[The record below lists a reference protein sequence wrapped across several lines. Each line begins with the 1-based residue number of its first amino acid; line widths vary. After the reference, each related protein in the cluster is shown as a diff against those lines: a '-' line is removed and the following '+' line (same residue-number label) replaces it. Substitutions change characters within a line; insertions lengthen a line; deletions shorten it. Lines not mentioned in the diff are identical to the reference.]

1 MAQKGS
7 PIKRTVGAAEGPT
20 RGFKAVGLFSGI
32 GGLELGLRRAGH
44 ETLLMSE
51 NDRAASAVLNR
62 HFPDVRNAGDV
73 RNLTRLPAETELLF
87 GGFPC
92 QDLSQA
98 GETTGIN
105 GNKSSIVGEVFRLL
119 RGKRVPFVLLENVPF
134 MLQLNRG
141 EAIRHIV
148 GEFEELGYRW
158 AYRVIDSRAFGLPQR
173 RERVF
178 LLASTEVDPANVL
191 LQDDAGPARGIE
203 TPSAAHGFYWT
214 EGSRGLGWAVDA
226 VPTLKGG
233 STIGIPSPPAVW
245 LPDGRI
251 VTPEIRDAER
261 LQGFDDDWTVHAG
274 EVVRPSYRWKLV
286 GNAVTVQVAEWIGN
300 ALLSKRF
307 HTPST
312 AIPLP
317 TSGTWPKSAWGSKMG
332 GRFTSTASTW
342 PVCIP
347 GTPLAR
353 FLKYDLKP
361 LSRKATEGFMRRLRE
376 SCLSYPEAFWISLSR
391 HLELMGGSP
400 PPEPVRFA
408 QLPLPVRV
416 AS

>member
-1 MAQKGS
+1 M
-7 PIKRTVGAAEGPT
+7 
-20 RGFKAVGLFSGI
+20 
-32 GGLELGLRRAGH
+32 ELGLRRAGH

-51 NDRAASAVLNR
+51 NDKAASAVLNR
-62 HFPDVRNAGDV
+62 HFPDVRNVGDI
-73 RNLTRLPAETELLF
+73 RSLKRLPAETELLF

-105 GNKSSIVGEVFRLL
+105 GNKSSIVAEVFRLL
-119 RGKRVPFVLLENVPF
+119 RRKRVPFVLLENVPF

-173 RERVF
+173 RQRVF
-178 LLASTEVDPANVL
+178 LVASTEIDPANVL
-191 LQDDAGPARGIE
+191 LQDDAVPTRDIE
-203 TPSAAHGFYWT
+203 TPLSAYGFYWT

-245 LPDGRI
+245 LPDGQI

-261 LQGFDDDWTVHAG
+261 LQGFEDDWTAPAR
-274 EVVRPSYRWKLV
+274 EVVRPGYRWKLV
-286 GNAVTVQVAEWIGN
+286 GNAVTVPSAEWIGN
-300 ALLSKRF
+300 ALLSNRSF
-307 HTPST
+307 TPLPS
-312 AIPLP
+312 IPLP
-317 TSGTWPKSAWGSKMG
+317 TSGAWPKSAWGSKTG
-332 GRFTSTASTW
+332 GRFASTVSTW
-342 PVCIP
+342 PVRIP

-353 FLKYDLKP
+353 FLKYDPKP

-376 SCLSYPEAFWISLSR
+376 SCLNYPEAFWISLSR

-400 PPEPVRFA
+400 LTDPVRFA
-408 QLPLPVRV
+408 QLPLPIRV

>member
-1 MAQKGS
+1 MAENDK
-7 PIKRTVGAAEGPT
+7 AAT
-20 RGFKAVGLFSGI
+20 AV
-32 GGLELGLRRAGH
+32 LRR
-44 ETLLMSE
+44 
-51 NDRAASAVLNR
+51 R
-62 HFPDVRNAGDV
+62 FPSVENAGDV
-73 RNLTRLPAETELLF
+73 RTLKGLPPDTELLF

-119 RGKRVPFVLLENVPF
+119 RTRPVPFVLLENVPF

-148 GEFEELGYRW
+148 GEFEDLGYRW
-158 AYRVIDSRAFGLPQR
+158 AYRIIDSRAFGLPQR

-178 LLASTEVDPANVL
+178 LVASTQLDPAGL
-191 LQDDAGPARGIE
+191 LLRDDAGPAPQVI
-203 TPSAAHGFYWT
+203 TQSSAYGFYWT

-233 STIGIPSPPAVW
+233 STIGIPSPPAIW

-251 VTPEIRDAER
+251 VTPDIRDAER
-261 LQGFDDDWTVHAG
+261 LQGFDADWTLPAA
-274 EVVRPSYRWKLV
+274 EVGRPSYRWKLV
-286 GNAVTVQVAEWIGN
+286 GNSVSVPAAEWIGD
-300 ALLSKRF
+300 ALASPDSENPISGVR
-307 HTPST
+307 
-312 AIPLP
+312 LP
-317 TSGTWPKSAWGSKMG
+317 QVGAWPKAAWGGSG
-332 GRFTSTASTW
+332 GRFAAKVSTW
-342 PVCIP
+342 PVRRV
-347 GTPLAR
+347 GTPLMP
-353 FLKYDLKP
+353 FLRYETKP

-376 SCLSYPEAFWISLSR
+376 SCLKYPADFWFSLSR

-400 PPEPVRFA
+400 MPDPVRFA
-408 QLPLPVRV
+408 QLPLSERA